1 MLQVFGLIVRRM
13 ITVTPIVIGVAVI
26 TFFLVNA
33 IPGDPGRALAGPY
46 ASEATVAQIRA
57 NWRLDEPLLAQ
68 LLAYLGNLATGNL
81 GVSIQSRAPVADEIF
96 GRLPA
101 TLELS
106 FTALLIMIVVGLGL
120 GITAAVQ
127 NGRFLDHVARVVA
140 VLGAALPVFWLALM
154 AQLVFYSMLGWLPA
168 VGRNTS
174 EALTPDRITGFNV
187 LDSILTGNWPALGDS
202 VSHLILPAL
211 VLAVGGL
218 AGIVRIA
225 RASMLEVLH
234 TDYVRAATAR
244 GLGWRSVTLRHAFR
258 NALLPSITVIG
269 LLFGATL
276 GGALVVEWVF
286 AWPGIGTFAAN
297 SITNLDYPSIIGVT
311 LLFAIAYLI
320 VNLVVDVLYLVI
332 NPKLRSA

>member
-1 MLQVFGLIVRRM
+1 MLQVTGLIVRRM
-13 ITVTPIVIGVAVI
+13 ITVIPIVIGVAVI
-26 TFFLVNA
+26 TFFLVGA
-33 IPGDPGRALAGPY
+33 IPGDPARALAGPY
-46 ASEATVAQIRA
+46 ASEATIAQIRQE
-57 NWRLDEPLLAQ
+57 WRLDEPVLTQ
-68 LLAYLGNLATGNL
+68 LLAYLGNLVTGNL
-81 GVSIQSRAPVADEIF
+81 GVSIQSRAPVADELF

-106 FTALLIMIVVGLGL
+106 FAALFIMIVVGLGL
-120 GITAAVQ
+120 GIMAAVR
-127 NGRFLDHVARVVA
+127 NGRFLDHVARIVA

-168 VGRNTS
+168 VGRSTS
-174 EALTPDRITGFNV
+174 EALAPAHVTGFAV

-202 VSHLILPAL
+202 LSHLILPAL

-244 GLGWRSVTLRHAFR
+244 GLGRSAVTLRHAFR

-311 LLFAIAYLI
+311 LLFAITYLI
-320 VNLVVDVLYLVI
+320 VNLIVDVLYLVV
-332 NPKLRSA
+332 NPKLRNA